1 VVQLGMRKSL
11 GLWPFLTLAFV
22 FVFFASVDLYA
33 QRERQLEPPPA
44 SEYGTKFFDQ
54 LRTLFGRFRDSDL
67 QRAFDSA
74 GPVPCS
80 ELISDNGEWR
90 EVAFFNEDRRLG
102 DWFHQSLESVKSDL
116 SVYIF
121 KGLCRSDRS
130 NIQLVTKFPVRE
142 SLDAYNDRRIDLQ
155 QIIVNVNAPVV
166 ASFDPRTEAYA
177 FDLPYLYAVQD
188 RNTAATVY
196 SLSADYTSDR
206 YDQQVTNHWECKAVH
221 APDVTFQFMV
231 CRTSTMPKSRAQQ
244 ERFRPAYGSSAFFI
258 LSDGREASTSVKLSF
273 GTGDDS
279 HPQTTIDVPSD
290 RGTSPTTR
298 SWLVAEAAGRFV
310 ELSHGEFR
318 IRFNP
323 SRWMSKA
330 SETQVLL
337 DGGMSGLAQAR
348 APAGADYCI
357 WNPASNPLVS
367 RVLDPEPEKYIA
379 NVVTLSDGSRVSPV
393 SVSFEMK
400 SDGSR
405 LGTLQC
411 FFPRADS
418 AGAISF
424 DRWNAIV
431 GDNLTLEVRP

>member
-1 VVQLGMRKSL
+1 MRKSRR
-11 GLWPFLTLAFV
+11 LWPFLTLALV
-22 FVFFASVDLYA
+22 FSSFASVDLYA
-33 QRERQLEPPPA
+33 QRERQLEPPPQA
-44 SEYGTKFFDQ
+44 EYGTKFFDQ
-54 LRTLFGRFRDSDL
+54 LRTLFGRFRDADL
-67 QRAFDSA
+67 QRAFDTA

-102 DWFHQSLESVKSDL
+102 DWFHQSLEAVKSDL

-130 NIQLVTKFPVRE
+130 NVQLVTKFPVRD

-155 QIIVNVNAPVV
+155 QVVVNVNAPVV
-166 ASFDPRTEAYA
+166 ASPDPRTEAYA

-196 SLSADYTSDR
+196 SLTAEHISDR
-206 YDQQVTNHWECKAVH
+206 YDPQVTNHWECKAVH
-221 APDVTFQFMV
+221 APDVTFQFMI
-231 CRTSTMPKSRAQQ
+231 CRTGMLPKSRALQD
-244 ERFRPAYGSSAFFI
+244 RFRPSYGSSAFFI
-258 LSDGREASTSVKLSF
+258 LSDGREASTTVKLSF
-273 GTGDDS
+273 GNGDDS
-279 HPQTTIDVPSD
+279 HPQTTVDVPSD
-290 RGTSPTTR
+290 RGANPATGA
-298 SWLVAEAAGRFV
+298 WIVAEAAGRFA
-310 ELSHGEFR
+310 ELTHGEFR

-323 SRWMSKA
+323 ARWMNRTE
-330 SETQVLL
+330 ETQVLL
-337 DGGMSGLAQAR
+337 DGGMSRLAQAQ

-357 WNPASNPLVS
+357 WSPTSSGSVS
-367 RVLDPEPEKYIA
+367 RVLDPEPEKTIA
-379 NVVTLSDGSRVSPV
+379 DSITLSDGSRVSPV

-400 SDGSR
+400 MDGSR

-411 FFPRADS
+411 FFPRAES
-418 AGAISF
+418 SSAISF